1 MAQQTNNFSLK
12 YLLDRGLPL
21 GIILAI
27 ALIGFEMFNFS
38 TTEVAL
44 DDILGAEK
52 FLGFHW
58 ATILAIAFCGIDFA
72 GIARLFIP
80 AQIDSSFSSR
90 ETWFLMGAWLLAA
103 SMNAV
108 LTWWGVSLALVNRT
122 LASTAFIAPQTL
134 VNVVPIFVALMVW
147 MTRILLIGSFSSA
160 GISLFQFKTT
170 GYPVQNTH
178 NNRPY
183 YPEKPLQQPAPR
195 PAAAFGQ
202 AQQPRPRPAAA
213 RPATTVR
220 PSPVSRPEP
229 EYLPEVSYAQT
240 NNYSTLNAQGNHQN
254 PQNFI

>member
-1 MAQQTNNFSLK
+1 MAQQTNYFDLK
-12 YLLDRGLPL
+12 HLLDRGLPL
-21 GIILAI
+21 GIILAL

-103 SMNAV
+103 SMNAI

-122 LASTAFIAPQTL
+122 LASTAFIAPETL

-160 GISLFQFKTT
+160 GISLFQFNTT
-170 GYPVQNTH
+170 AYPAQSI
-178 NNRPY
+178 NNDRSY
-183 YPEKPLQQPAPR
+183 YPEKPLQRPTARPAVTFGQATQQRPHSAPAR
-195 PAAAFGQ
+195 PAAA
-202 AQQPRPRPAAA
+202 A
-213 RPATTVR
+213 RPV
-220 PSPVSRPEP
+220 PISRPEP
-229 EYLPEVSYAQT
+229 EYLPEVSFAQN
-240 NNYSTLNAQGNHQN
+240 NNYSTLNAQENRQK